1 MELHKYHIIFRCH
14 FVLKFDE
21 QKDNTFKITLEN
33 QEQNLL
39 IFQKKTVDPSGN
51 VTKASIVQFYLLSIN
66 IVTLCKLVNV
76 AFEKKRS
83 ECNQ

>member
-1 MELHKYHIIFRCH
+1 
-14 FVLKFDE
+14 
-21 QKDNTFKITLEN
+21 
-33 QEQNLL
+33 LL
-39 IFQKKTVDPSGN
+39 IFQKKNVDPSGN